1 MGANLHNLW
10 AIKVIRY
17 IPVLFVL
24 GVLVAIIFYPGGNI
38 HNAEQIGYSFTHNF
52 LSDLGGIRSH
62 SGATNTISAFFFNFS
77 MVIFGFGGI
86 AFLFIPSLFKDD
98 AVNYK
103 LAIIGSAFL
112 LFGALFFAGVGFTP
126 HDLFRKEHVFFALNG
141 FRLMVPAAILY
152 FIVLVRSP
160 VDNRYSWITMF
171 FLLSTFAYVMYQ
183 LFGGNALL
191 DPQEMVRQATIQK
204 MISMVHIVSIF
215 SLSFGFHQQLELNN
229 SK

>member
-1 MGANLHNLW
+1 
-10 AIKVIRY
+10 
-17 IPVLFVL
+17 
-24 GVLVAIIFYPGGNI
+24 
-38 HNAEQIGYSFTHNF
+38 
-52 LSDLGGIRSH
+52 
-62 SGATNTISAFFFNFS
+62 
-77 MVIFGFGGI
+77 
-86 AFLFIPSLFKDD
+86 
-98 AVNYK
+98 
-103 LAIIGSAFL
+103 
-112 LFGALFFAGVGFTP
+112 
-126 HDLFRKEHVFFALNG
+126 
-141 FRLMVPAAILY
+141 MVPAAILY

-204 MISMVHIVSIF
+204 MISLVHIVSIF

>member
-62 SGATNTISAFFFNFS
+62 SGATNTISASFFNFS

-86 AFLFIPSLFKDD
+86 AFLFIPSLF
-98 AVNYK
+98 
-103 LAIIGSAFL
+103 
-112 LFGALFFAGVGFTP
+112 
-126 HDLFRKEHVFFALNG
+126 
-141 FRLMVPAAILY
+141 
-152 FIVLVRSP
+152 
-160 VDNRYSWITMF
+160 
-171 FLLSTFAYVMYQ
+171 
-183 LFGGNALL
+183 
-191 DPQEMVRQATIQK
+191 
-204 MISMVHIVSIF
+204 
-215 SLSFGFHQQLELNN
+215 
-229 SK
+229 

>member
-1 MGANLHNLW
+1 
-10 AIKVIRY
+10 
-17 IPVLFVL
+17 
-24 GVLVAIIFYPGGNI
+24 
-38 HNAEQIGYSFTHNF
+38 
-52 LSDLGGIRSH
+52 
-62 SGATNTISAFFFNFS
+62 
-77 MVIFGFGGI
+77 
-86 AFLFIPSLFKDD
+86 
-98 AVNYK
+98 
-103 LAIIGSAFL
+103 
-112 LFGALFFAGVGFTP
+112 
-126 HDLFRKEHVFFALNG
+126 
-141 FRLMVPAAILY
+141 MVPAAILY

>member
-1 MGANLHNLW
+1 
-10 AIKVIRY
+10 
-17 IPVLFVL
+17 
-24 GVLVAIIFYPGGNI
+24 
-38 HNAEQIGYSFTHNF
+38 
-52 LSDLGGIRSH
+52 
-62 SGATNTISAFFFNFS
+62 
-77 MVIFGFGGI
+77 
-86 AFLFIPSLFKDD
+86 
-98 AVNYK
+98 
-103 LAIIGSAFL
+103 
-112 LFGALFFAGVGFTP
+112 
-126 HDLFRKEHVFFALNG
+126 
-141 FRLMVPAAILY
+141 MVPAAILY

-204 MISMVHIVSIF
+204 MISLVHVVSIF